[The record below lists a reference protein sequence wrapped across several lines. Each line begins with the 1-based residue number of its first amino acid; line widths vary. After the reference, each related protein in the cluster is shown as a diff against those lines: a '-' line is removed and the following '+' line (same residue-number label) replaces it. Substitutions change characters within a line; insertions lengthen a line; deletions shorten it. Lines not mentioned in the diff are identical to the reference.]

1 MSWLCGLVE
10 EIRLLKEKDNL
21 CYGNFGYYRDVL
33 EIILVLFLN
42 INSVPWKNELKNSSS
57 SKAHGGETKLFT
69 RKLLEGEICNLT
81 AHIHYIVINASDYL
95 ISNCSMCFDR
105 V

>member
-57 SKAHGGETKLFT
+57 SKAHGGETKFT